1 MNNTFL
7 VSFFLT
13 LVVALQ
19 LFELVMIKLFL
30 LKSFDVIL
38 LLYFYDLVTYF
49 HYLSTFC
56 FPFSFEINL
65 YLFKVL

>member
-49 HYLSTFC
+49 YHLSTFC
-56 FPFSFEINL
+56 FPFIFEINL
-65 YLFKVL
+65 